1 MFGVQ
6 QQQQNYKTY
15 KETVEYDPFNETKY
29 IERNQ
34 PWGNPD
40 NSSTRKT

>member
-6 QQQQNYKTY
+6 QQQNHKTY

-34 PWGNPD
+34 P
-40 NSSTRKT
+40 